1 MLSDSEPTP
10 HPLHPNAV
18 TSPTNAKVKS
28 RKKAHK
34 GKRSKDKSPVPMP
47 PNVTVQD
54 LDDVVDIT
62 ITEPSDD
69 NSAVGGAVA
78 CRSDGGSEE
87 LSASDPRSTLG
98 QIDNSSLCELDVPPS
113 AGKKVGFLEC
123 LMSLM
128 YST

>member
-1 MLSDSEPTP
+1 MP
-10 HPLHPNAV
+10 
-18 TSPTNAKVKS
+18 
-28 RKKAHK
+28 
-34 GKRSKDKSPVPMP
+34 PVPMP

-62 ITEPSDD
+62 ITEPSDG